1 MPASRSPPDR
11 PDAAAPPPPP
21 FPGPRAVRRARQQ
34 GFSEIE
40 NLEEFTGLRSLF
52 LEGNCLESLE
62 GLEECTE
69 LRCLFVQHNLLLNE
83 IDDIEHLQ
91 DSASSLADAAEA

>member
-1 MPASRSPPDR
+1 MPEGGRAGGGEC
-11 PDAAAPPPPP
+11 
-21 FPGPRAVRRARQQ
+21 GP
-34 GFSEIE
+34 
-40 NLEEFTGLRSLF
+40 NLEESTGLRSLF

-69 LRCLFVQHNLLLNE
+69 LRCLFVQHNLLNE

-91 DSASSLADAAEA
+91 DLVTLNVSSNYITL

>member
-1 MPASRSPPDR
+1 MDEAGGGEC
-11 PDAAAPPPPP
+11 
-21 FPGPRAVRRARQQ
+21 GP
-34 GFSEIE
+34 

>member
-1 MPASRSPPDR
+1 MPE
-11 PDAAAPPPPP
+11 
-21 FPGPRAVRRARQQ
+21 GGRAR
-34 GFSEIE
+34 GGECGP

-52 LEGNCLESLE
+52 LE

-91 DSASSLADAAEA
+91 DSASSLPDGAEA